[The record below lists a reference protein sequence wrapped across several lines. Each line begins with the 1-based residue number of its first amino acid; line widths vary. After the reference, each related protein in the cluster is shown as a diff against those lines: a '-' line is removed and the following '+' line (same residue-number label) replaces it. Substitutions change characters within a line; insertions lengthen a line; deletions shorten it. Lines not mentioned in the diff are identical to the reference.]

1 MRTHVARQFDF
12 AARQLGAVDAQ
23 GRKAFIASIVDASSQ
38 CTQGVYQDADGALL
52 HAFSAGDGVRA
63 RCHAEVGGEEAHGCA
78 GGVDVYH
85 VGHVV

>member
-1 MRTHVARQFDF
+1 MYCELT
-12 AARQLGAVDAQ
+12 LP
-23 GRKAFIASIVDASSQ
+23 ASSISLPVSWVPLMQ